1 MTKLPSNEP
10 IKTPKTEPVAKLT
23 ELPEAVIKYNRLS
36 PIGAE
41 NEWET
46 TGKPSK
52 PLLATHCVPTQPEVM
67 TSPTTAPQSTEDFER
82 NMGALESEM
91 MMKISPIVAPITV
104 TDSPETPE
112 SVAGILGVLR
122 AGIPAPKVQ
131 IRR

>member
-46 TGKPSK
+46 TGNRFDDLTTLGGQITNALNEVEVKD
-52 PLLATHCVPTQPEVM
+52 LLLD
-67 TSPTTAPQSTEDFER
+67 APVDDETNEED
-82 NMGALESEM
+82 
-91 MMKISPIVAPITV
+91 K
-104 TDSPETPE
+104 
-112 SVAGILGVLR
+112 
-122 AGIPAPKVQ
+122 
-131 IRR
+131 